1 MENLMQGLL
10 SEISRAKDILTEY
23 EQLPN
28 CAGKIG
34 AAMIIIYIKK
44 AEQSIIEN
52 DVIKMLS
59 CYESLKNIE

>member
-1 MENLMQGLL
+1 MKNLMEGLL
-10 SEISRAKDILTEY
+10 SEISRANDILQEY
-23 EQLPN
+23 ERIPN
-28 CAGKIG
+28 GAGKIG
-34 AAMIIIYIKK
+34 AAMIIIQIKK